1 MISRRNLNISKRLL
15 KQNPMILSPIILA
28 EILLI
33 LHLNQISPIFFRNVI
48 SIQHLTEWRDDGWK
62 ETLNKFDKPK

>member
-15 KQNPMILSPIILA
+15 KQNPMILA
-28 EILLI
+28 EILPI
-33 LHLNQISPIFFRNVI
+33 LHLNQISPIFFRHVI
-48 SIQHLTEWRDDGWK
+48 SIHHLTEWKDDGWK